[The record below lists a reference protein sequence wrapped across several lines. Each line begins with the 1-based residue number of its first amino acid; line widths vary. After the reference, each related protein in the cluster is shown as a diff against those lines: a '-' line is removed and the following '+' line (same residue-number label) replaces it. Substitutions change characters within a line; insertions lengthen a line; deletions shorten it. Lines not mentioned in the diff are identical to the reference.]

1 MYGAGG
7 RPGSGGQ
14 QPFPGM
20 MQSSSMGGLPPFSYD
35 HQSSLR
41 GVGAQMM
48 SSAGNP
54 HAERLDRLEQEML
67 KLRDSNGMGGPGMGM
82 PPQPSPLSMSGQQI
96 MPANHFGGNMP
107 MPMPLA
113 QNGGMMQHGDALSQ
127 LMAAHTQLIQ
137 VMTKQGETHTEL
149 MQAHKELMNTH
160 RQMLANGGFGG
171 GAGKAGAPAKA
182 KSKHPALGVIR
193 LDYDYPPAEGD
204 TDCPASFGYD
214 VFYRVI
220 PGLSFEM
227 AQRGQFT
234 EEVERRFADGIK
246 FLEQRGVSAITGDCG
261 FMMAFQVL
269 ARKIA
274 SKPVFM
280 SSMVQCPA
288 MACAFDPT
296 EKMMVMTANGHS
308 LKPQKEVLLSSCGF
322 DVEEDRFVIVG
333 CQDVPGFDA
342 VAKGQEVP
350 LDVVQPGI
358 VKLCME
364 TLRRHPQIKGILLEC
379 TELPPYADALRA
391 ATDLPVW
398 DAITAADFY
407 ISGFKDNPRFGVNDW
422 QQEFDEIQEEYH
434 FGSNL
439 VRTDQKLLE
448 NAGGTKGADL
458 RKKKAIMSQNN
469 PQVQKLKKH
478 MKKKQFPSL
487 GVVRLD
493 YSYPPAAGDIDCP
506 GSYEYDVIFRAVPG
520 LTFEMA
526 QAGKMTPQVD
536 AEFRKAI
543 QFLEA
548 KGVSGIT
555 GDCGFMMA
563 FQPIARQIAKVPVFM
578 SSMVQCP
585 LISVAF
591 DKYDKI
597 LILTANDLTLKPQKE
612 TLLSHCGFDVD
623 DNRFIIKGCQDVP
636 GFDAVAKAG
645 KVDVEFVTPGIVKL
659 TKEMLKKVPS
669 IRAILLECTEL
680 PPYADALRKETGLA
694 VFDAITCADFFISAR
709 KDNPR
714 FGLNAWQNPWD
725 QTVDEYKLGQ
735 NLSQA
740 ERSQMQSLSS

>member
-1 MYGAGG
+1 
-7 RPGSGGQ
+7 
-14 QPFPGM
+14 M
-20 MQSSSMGGLPPFSYD
+20 MSSSMTSLPPFGYD
-35 HQSSLR
+35 QQQGCVLR
-41 GVGAQMM
+41 GVGAQMV
-48 SSAGNP
+48 SPSPYSDGGGGGHGA
-54 HAERLDRLEQEML
+54 RLDHLEREMM
-67 KLRDSNGMGGPGMGM
+67 KLRDGHHMGGGHVPHHMG
-82 PPQPSPLSMSGQQI
+82 GGNHQI
-96 MPANHFGGNMP
+96 MPVSPPGPPMHLQMSHGG
-107 MPMPLA
+107 
-113 QNGGMMQHGDALSQ
+113 GGMLQHQHQDALTQ
-127 LMAAHTQLIQ
+127 LMVAHTQLIN

-160 RQMLANGGFGG
+160 RQMLAG
-171 GAGKAGAPAKA
+171 GAFNGAAAGGAAGALAAPK
-182 KSKHPALGVIR
+182 KDKKKHPSLGVIR

-214 VFYRVI
+214 VYYRVI

-227 AQRGQFT
+227 AQRGQFS
-234 EEVERRFADGIK
+234 EEVERRFAEGIK
-246 FLEQRGVSAITGDCG
+246 FLEQRGVSSITGDCG

-274 SKPVFM
+274 SVPVFM

-288 MACAFDPT
+288 MAAAFDPRDQL
-296 EKMMVMTANGHS
+296 MIMTANGHS
-308 LKPQKEVLLSSCGF
+308 LKPQKEILLNSCGF
-322 DVEEDRFVIVG
+322 DVNEDRFIIVG

-342 VAKGQEVP
+342 VAKGLEVP

-358 VKLCME
+358 VKLAHE
-364 TLRRHPQIKGILLEC
+364 TIRRHPSIKGILLEC
-379 TELPPYADALRA
+379 TELPPYADGLRM
-391 ATDLPVW
+391 ATGLPVW

-407 ISGFKDNPRFGVNDW
+407 VSGFKDNPRFGVNDW
-422 QQEFDEIQEEYH
+422 QNEWDEAQQEYH
-434 FGSNL
+434 FGGNL
-439 VRTDQKLLE
+439 VQSDQKLLE
-448 NAGGTKGADL
+448 NKGTTKGLDL
-458 RKKKAIMSQNN
+458 RKKKAMMSQNST
-469 PQVQKLKKH
+469 QAQKLKKNLQ
-478 MKKKQFPSL
+478 KKQFPSL

-506 GSYEYDVIFRAVPG
+506 GSYDYDVVFRAVPG

-526 QAGKMTPQVD
+526 QAGKLTPQVD

-563 FQPIARQIAKVPVFM
+563 FQPIAREIATVPVFM

-612 TLLSHCGFDVD
+612 QLLSHCGFDVD
-623 DNRFIIKGCQDVP
+623 DARFLIKGCQDVP

-645 KVDVEFVTPGIVKL
+645 KVDVEYVTPGIVKM
-659 TKEMLKKVPS
+659 TKEIIFKNPS

-714 FGLNAWQNPWD
+714 FGLNGWQNPWD
-725 QTVDEYKLGQ
+725 GTAEEYKLGQ
-735 NLSQA
+735 NLSAA
-740 ERSQMQSLSS
+740 ERAQMVNQS